1 MSQKTK
7 TKTKTKEQVIPKWFK
22 GMIYDKG
29 ETVKN
34 PFSGEEYTLN
44 GIELSMYDFII
55 GSQYVMEV
63 APKTV
68 TQKQINEFHK
78 ALQWFQKNNIEAYMV
93 LLD

>member
-1 MSQKTK
+1 MSTK
-7 TKTKTKEQVIPKWFK
+7 TKKKQSVPKWFT

-29 ETVKN
+29 KTVTN
-34 PFSGEEYTLN
+34 PFSGETYDLN
-44 GIELSMYDFII
+44 GVELSMYDFIM

-68 TQKQINEFHK
+68 TSKQINEFHK
-78 ALQWFQKNNIEAYMV
+78 ALRWFQQNNIDAYMV

>member
-1 MSQKTK
+1 MNTKEKTK
-7 TKTKTKEQVIPKWFK
+7 QLVPKWFQ
-22 GMIYDKG
+22 GVIYEEG
-29 ETVKN
+29 GTVQN
-34 PFSGEEYTLN
+34 PFSGEEYELN

-68 TQKQINEFHK
+68 TEKQINEFHK
-78 ALQWFQKNNIEAYMV
+78 ALRWFQKNNIEAYMV

>member
-1 MSQKTK
+1 MSAKKKMKQS
-7 TKTKTKEQVIPKWFK
+7 VPKWFK

-29 ETVKN
+29 ETVTN
-34 PFSGEEYTLN
+34 PFSGAEYELT
-44 GIELSMYDFII
+44 GVELSMYDFIM

-68 TQKQINEFHK
+68 TSKQINEFHK
-78 ALQWFQKNNIEAYMV
+78 ALRWFQKNNIEAYMV

>member
-1 MSQKTK
+1 M
-7 TKTKTKEQVIPKWFK
+7 KTKEQTVPKWFK

-29 ETVKN
+29 ESVTN
-34 PFSGEEYTLN
+34 PFSGDSYELN
-44 GIELSMYDFII
+44 GVELSMYDFIM

-68 TQKQINEFHK
+68 TEKQINEFHK
-78 ALQWFQKNNIEAYMV
+78 ALSWFRKNNVEAYMV

>member
-1 MSQKTK
+1 MNTKEKTK
-7 TKTKTKEQVIPKWFK
+7 QSVPKWFQ

-29 ETVKN
+29 ETVTN
-34 PFSGEEYTLN
+34 PFSGEQYDLN
-44 GIELSMYDFII
+44 GVELSMYDFIM

-68 TQKQINEFHK
+68 TSKQINEFHK
-78 ALQWFQKNNIEAYMV
+78 ALRWFQQNNIDASMV